1 MLALKGIIQGNT
13 VVVEGE
19 DIRAYEGNDAI
30 VTILDFLYGEKKRR
44 NIDLDEFVIPT
55 DRGQSADEYVRGL
68 RDNDRV

>member
-13 VVVEGE
+13 VIVEGE
-19 DIRAYEGNDAI
+19 DIRAYEGNDVI
-30 VTILDFLYGEKKRR
+30 VTILDFPYGEKKRKD
-44 NIDLDEFVIPT
+44 IDLDKFVIPT

>member
-30 VTILDFLYGEKKRR
+30 VTILDFPYGEKKRG
-44 NIDLDEFVIPT
+44 NIDLDKFVIPT